1 MKSLLEALAIIM
13 LFFLTPLIA
22 MWILV
27 SLARV
32 IENIEDLPIDERE
45 PRAAG
50 VCAHK
55 AEPFLC
61 HADDELS
68 LCQVRRT

>member
-1 MKSLLEALAIIM
+1 MKSLLEAVAIIM

-22 MWILV
+22 VWVLV

-32 IENIEDLPIDERE
+32 IENIGDLPIDERE

-50 VCAHK
+50 VCA
-55 AEPFLC
+55 
-61 HADDELS
+61 S
-68 LCQVRRT
+68 R

>member
-1 MKSLLEALAIIM
+1 MKSLLEAVAIIM

-22 MWILV
+22 VWVLV

-32 IENIEDLPIDERE
+32 IENIGDLPIDERG

-50 VCAHK
+50 VLCFKLSHSCATQTTNL
-55 AEPFLC
+55 A
-61 HADDELS
+61 S
-68 LCQVRRT
+68 VR

>member
-1 MKSLLEALAIIM
+1 MKSLLEAVAIIM

-50 VCAHK
+50 VCASM
-55 AEPFLC
+55 
-61 HADDELS
+61 D
-68 LCQVRRT
+68 

>member
-1 MKSLLEALAIIM
+1 MKSLLEAAAIIM

-22 MWILV
+22 VWVLV

-32 IENIEDLPIDERE
+32 IENIGDLPIDERSLGQRE
-45 PRAAG
+45 L
-50 VCAHK
+50 VLQ